1 MRGEYYLSQGVQGQA
16 RSVPRMEDTGGG
28 RVPGPEED
36 RGRAGQAGD
45 LALQCDLVTL
55 VSVQYRAPG
64 DTHLC

>member
-16 RSVPRMEDTGGG
+16 RPVPRMEDTGGG

-45 LALQCDLVTL
+45 LALQSDLVTL
-55 VSVQYRAPG
+55 VSVQYRASG
-64 DTHLC
+64 DTHHC